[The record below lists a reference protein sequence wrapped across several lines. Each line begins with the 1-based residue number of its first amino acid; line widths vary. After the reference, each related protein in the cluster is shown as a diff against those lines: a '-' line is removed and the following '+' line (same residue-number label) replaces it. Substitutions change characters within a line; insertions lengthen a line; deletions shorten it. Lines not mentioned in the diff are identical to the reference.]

1 MVEDPEIAAE
11 LTKIKQDEDDLQAVE
26 QQIEKVMVPK
36 VNYPED

>member
-36 VNYPED
+36 VNYRED